1 MAEMEKILLGS
12 DLDGIEKE
20 SDPVSTFIFF
30 ICLFLTGTLYAFPNS
45 FAVEPQISLRGKLA
59 EGAIAM
65 GFVSK
70 EMCSCLFVENNPR
83 EYCDD
88 YIMLDGLENI
98 NFKVQVDMKKK
109 SVRASTSFVIVKKAQ
124 YFDEKRGCSQ
134 TQ

>member
-1 MAEMEKILLGS
+1 MKAFILL
-12 DLDGIEKE
+12 LIL
-20 SDPVSTFIFF
+20 TF
-30 ICLFLTGTLYAFPNS
+30 LSNGTFAFPTS
-45 FAVEPQISLRGKLA
+45 FDLGSANIQESKIG

-109 SVRASTSFVIVKKAQ
+109 NVRASTSFVIVKKAQ